1 MLDLLV
7 QRCYPITNGRGAG
20 LGVWG
25 VVNLMEGYGN
35 DNPGANAHVR

>member
-20 LGVWG
+20 FISKRSDMFG
-25 VVNLMEGYGN
+25 MDE
-35 DNPGANAHVR
+35 DF

>member
-20 LGVWG
+20 FISRESDMFGMDDG
-25 VVNLMEGYGN
+25 F
-35 DNPGANAHVR
+35 